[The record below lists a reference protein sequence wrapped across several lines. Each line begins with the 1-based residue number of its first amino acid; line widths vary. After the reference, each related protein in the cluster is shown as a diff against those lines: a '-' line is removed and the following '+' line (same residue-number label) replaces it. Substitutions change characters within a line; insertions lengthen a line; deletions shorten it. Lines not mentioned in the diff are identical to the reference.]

1 MKIRMML
8 MMFIV
13 LAIVPAVFAQTTIK
27 LFDPVFLNADDTITQ
42 PTPFRTTTVNLS
54 CPTAQTGT
62 LSGSGI
68 PSGINDGSLI
78 VDDFLT
84 VNGTNVCPNGSCF
97 SFADDN
103 SFFPARDLPGVFA
116 IDSFFVGVNPI
127 EIQLAAGINTLS
139 LVNGGGTFGST
150 EINLTSTCTV
160 ITDAPVDTDGD
171 GIPDT
176 CDIDSHPGATD
187 FDNDG
192 IVDSSTCDTQIGPPT
207 SKDQC
212 KNGGFMNFNFPGT
225 FKNQGDCIQFV
236 NTGK

>member
-1 MKIRMML
+1 MKRNIFGMML
-8 MMFIV
+8 VMFFV
-13 LAIVPAVFAQTTIK
+13 LAIVPAVFAQNTIN
-27 LFDPVFLNADDTITQ
+27 LFQPVNLNADDTITQ

-62 LSGSGI
+62 LSGANG
-68 PSGINDGSLI
+68 GSLI
-78 VDDFLT
+78 VDDFFT

-97 SFADDN
+97 SSAD
-103 SFFPARDLPGVFA
+103 SFSFVVARESPGVFA
-116 IDSFFVGVNPI
+116 IDSFFRGVNPI

-171 GIPDT
+171 GIPNT
-176 CDIDSHPGATD
+176 CDIDSNPGATD

-212 KNGGFMNFNFPGT
+212 KNGGFMNFNFPRT

>member
-1 MKIRMML
+1 ML
-8 MMFIV
+8 VMFCV
-13 LAIVPAVFAQTTIK
+13 LAITPAVFAQTTIK
-27 LFDPVFLNADDTITQ
+27 LFDAVNLRADDTITV
-42 PTPFRTTTVNLS
+42 PTAFRTVNLS
-54 CPTAQTGT
+54 CPTSQTGT

-68 PSGINDGSLI
+68 PSGINDGRLI

-84 VNGTNVCPNGSCF
+84 VNGENVCPNGSCF
-97 SFADDN
+97 SFADDF
-103 SFFPARDLPGVFA
+103 SFFASRDSPGVFT
-116 IDSFFVGVNPI
+116 IDSLFVGVNPI

-160 ITDAPVDTDGD
+160 ITNAPLDTDGD

-176 CDIDSHPGATD
+176 CDINSNPGATD

-212 KNGGFMNFNFPGT
+212 KNDGFMNFNFPRT

>member
-8 MMFIV
+8 AMFFV

-103 SFFPARDLPGVFA
+103 SFFVARDFPNLFPV
-116 IDSFFVGVNPI
+116 DFFYIGVNPI
-127 EIQLAAGINTLS
+127 EIQLAAGTNPYTFN
-139 LVNGGGTFGST
+139 LVNGGGSFGST

-160 ITDAPVDTDGD
+160 VSAPQETFTVCHRNNGAKGQKTITVGSQAAVDAHLEHGDTL
-171 GIPDT
+171 
-176 CDIDSHPGATD
+176 GACS
-187 FDNDG
+187 
-192 IVDSSTCDTQIGPPT
+192 VPE
-207 SKDQC
+207 
-212 KNGGFMNFNFPGT
+212 
-225 FKNQGDCIQFV
+225 
-236 NTGK
+236 

>member
-1 MKIRMML
+1 ML
-8 MMFIV
+8 VMFCV

-27 LFDPVFLNADDTITQ
+27 LFQPVNLNADDTITQ
-42 PTPFRTTTVNLS
+42 PTSFGTTTVYLS
-54 CPTAQTGT
+54 CPTSQTGI
-62 LSGSGI
+62 LSGANG
-68 PSGINDGSLI
+68 GSLI
-78 VDDFLT
+78 VDDFFT

-103 SFFPARDLPGVFA
+103 SFFAARDFPGVFPVD
-116 IDSFFVGVNPI
+116 IFYSGVGPI
-127 EIQLAAGINTLS
+127 EIQLAAGINPYTFNLM
-139 LVNGGGTFGST
+139 NGGGSFGST

-160 ITDAPVDTDGD
+160 VTDAPVDTDGD

-176 CDIDSHPGATD
+176 CDIDSNQGATD

-207 SKDQC
+207 SKEQC